1 MEVEGRFTIH
11 DVCSPCSLAIQQ
23 QVQNEDLCIDV
34 EGYMWYDLAL
44 HDHNQN
50 DAVGR
55 QSASVQLLYHTTSRD
70 DFRRQSTYKE
80 DRGKSTKTCR
90 QVEQHSLFV
99 T

>member
-55 QSASVQLLYHTTSRD
+55 QSASVQLLTIQQAGMIFGGRV
-70 DFRRQSTYKE
+70 R
-80 DRGKSTKTCR
+80 TKKI
-90 QVEQHSLFV
+90 VESPQKHADKLNSIAFL
-99 T
+99 